1 MANVCVKIEEN
12 TNAARGRKRGAVKWI
27 SHQIVTGAVIYLATD
42 SLLLTACGMAGAV
55 IPDRL
60 EGDPRRAGDYWLWRR
75 RHRGLSHWPAP
86 YLFVIALLL
95 SLRPA
100 VPFSVDEPVMVPVAV
115 MAGALLHILEDAL
128 CGEVP
133 LIFPGDKIGLKLFA
147 VGSFTEYFF
156 AAGLVLLAY
165 GLRLAG
171 GG

>member
-1 MANVCVKIEEN
+1 M
-12 TNAARGRKRGAVKWI
+12 KWI

-75 RHRGLSHWPAP
+75 LHRGLSHWPAP

-100 VPFSVDEPVMVPVAV
+100 APFSADEPVMVPVAV
-115 MAGALLHILEDAL
+115 LAS
-128 CGEVP
+128 
-133 LIFPGDKIGLKLFA
+133 
-147 VGSFTEYFF
+147 GSLMVT
-156 AAGLVLLAY
+156 V
-165 GLRLAG
+165 RCR
-171 GG
+171 